1 MAKPSTKGL
10 LKSISSDDL
19 EQVYISISNKAI
31 EWAVAG
37 FLEEANHLLSELWKY
52 NIPHSG
58 HLWLPD
64 EGLQVMWT
72 IAGKQ
77 PTNIPFSFKNIREIE
92 EENWSRAFY
101 PCGDNYHR
109 QLLLSKSF
117 EELSNSEVFFKAI
130 NAGYDHLEKS
140 ADILAALPRA
150 LKARDA
156 VGSNYA
162 HITFCGAL
170 LAARNN
176 FVTEAE
182 YFIKKWGEGYS
193 KYWTGY
199 ILAYLMRDRATAQF
213 LLKGLLAPV
222 FKLTPAICERET
234 QEILEALEKRM
245 AEGRTLVYGNLSWSE
260 LLNRI
265 SRMAIEQKT
274 MEFSQEFLQS
284 ESLSRPPA
292 SKEEVKRLEHR
303 LNLTL
308 PEDYRKFLLTSNG
321 FESFSSTG
329 VTLASAEKVDY
340 LTNVNEQLM
349 DIWAESMDDINPEFC
364 EKLKSSII
372 IGGHEEEQQL
382 LLVPLKDNSWECWHF
397 SSWMPGEVVY
407 QGFRFYMEDEVQKL
421 EDNFFAN

>member
-19 EQVYISISNKAI
+19 EQVYISISHKAI

-37 FLEEANHLLSELWKY
+37 FIDEANHLLNELWKY

-72 IAGKQ
+72 ISGRQ
-77 PTNIPFSFKNIREIE
+77 PINIPFSFKNIIEIE

-101 PCGDNYHR
+101 PCGDEYR
-109 QLLLSKSF
+109 RKLVLGKPF
-117 EELSNSEVFFKAI
+117 EELNDSDVFFKTI
-130 NAGYDHLEKS
+130 NAGYDHSEKP
-140 ADILAALPRA
+140 AAILAALPRA
-150 LKARDA
+150 LNADNA
-156 VGSNYA
+156 VGSTYA

-176 FVTEAE
+176 SHNEAE
-182 YFIKKWGEGYS
+182 YFIHKWGEGYS

-234 QEILEALEKRM
+234 KEILEALTKRM
-245 AEGRTLVYGNLSWSE
+245 AEGRSLVYGNLSWRE
-260 LLNRI
+260 LLNKL
-265 SRMAIEQKT
+265 SRLAIEQKT
-274 MEFSQEFLQS
+274 MEFSEDVLQRK
-284 ESLSRPPA
+284 SLSRPPA
-292 SKEEVKRLEHR
+292 SKEKVKLLEHR

-329 VTLASAEKVDY
+329 VTLASAEKVDF
-340 LTNVNEQLM
+340 LRNVDEQLI
-349 DIWAESMDDINPEFC
+349 DIWADSMDDINPEFG
-364 EKLKSSII
+364 EKLKNSII

-382 LLVPLKDNSWECWHF
+382 LLIPLQKSGWECWHF

-407 QGFRFYMEDEVQKL
+407 QSFRFYMEDELQKL